1 MIDFDKPQY
10 KTDLPLILLFISL
23 IGLLLL
29 SSCSANWHLRRA
41 IKKDPSILIK
51 DTVTVRDTL
60 VSETISTDTLIVSK
74 PNDTITIEK
83 DRLRIKILRSF
94 DTLRV
99 EGTCIGDTI
108 YFEKKITV
116 EKIVYKSK
124 TWYERYWWALLVLIG
139 IAVYCKR

>member
-83 DRLRIKILRSF
+83 ERLRIKILRSF

>member
-29 SSCSANWHLRRA
+29 SSCSANWHLKRA

-74 PNDTITIEK
+74 PSDTITIEK

-99 EGTCIGDTI
+99 EGVCLGDTI
-108 YFEKKITV
+108 YFEKKIPV
-116 EKIVYKSK
+116 EKIVYKQK
-124 TWYERYWWALLVLIG
+124 QWWERYWWVLI
-139 IAVYCKR
+139 IILVAAIYYKR

>member
-116 EKIVYKSK
+116 EKIVYKPK
-124 TWYERYWWALLVLIG
+124 QWYERYWWVLLLIIG
-139 IAVYCKR
+139 AAIYFKR